1 MTQINFTLD
10 SEQIQ
15 DIISN
20 SGANDLAKQMLATIF
35 NQLME
40 KERDEYINADSYSR
54 VDDRV
59 SSRNGYYERTYT
71 TRIGRLELIVLGHA
85 MVNFLRLCLND
96 INVMKKR
103 CLLLC

>member
-20 SGANDLAKQMLATIF
+20 SGANDLAKQMLTTIF

-40 KERDEYINADSYSR
+40 KERDAYINADNYS
-54 VDDRV
+54 
-59 SSRNGYYERTYT
+59 
-71 TRIGRLELIVLGHA
+71 
-85 MVNFLRLCLND
+85 
-96 INVMKKR
+96 
-103 CLLLC
+103 

>member
-20 SGANDLAKQMLATIF
+20 SGANDLAKQMLTTIF

-40 KERDEYINADSYSR
+40 KERDEYINADNYSR
-54 VDDRV
+54 VDKRV
-59 SSRNGYYERTYT
+59 SSRNCYYERLCT
-71 TRIGRLELIVLGHA
+71 TRMAVS
-85 MVNFLRLCLND
+85 N
-96 INVMKKR
+96 
-103 CLLLC
+103 